1 MIDNPGRA
9 ASLMEQLPG
18 YLPLPAFPTK
28 ELVRTLRR
36 GGVKASVDRALS
48 IKRVFYAGD
57 EGGIVCDVTPNQ
69 SAKAVF
75 VVSLTHLRIA
85 PHHPFAAPILAYQ
98 LERVRR
104 LTAAEHAPQARLT
117 RRRERPACEQ
127 QRPIDC
133 V

>member
-1 MIDNPGRA
+1 MIDNPGTV

-18 YLPLPAFPTK
+18 HLPLPAFPTK

-36 GGVKASVDRALS
+36 GGVKASVDRPLS

-69 SAKAVF
+69 SAKEVF

-85 PHHPFAAPILAYQ
+85 PQHPLAAPILAYQ

-104 LTAAEHAPQARLT
+104 LAAAEQAP
-117 RRRERPACEQ
+117 
-127 QRPIDC
+127 
-133 V
+133 